1 MACAQSV
8 IYYHHDCTDGR
19 VAASMLS
26 KHLTNAGTKALL
38 IRSASANMSRFD
50 LPPPGTGT
58 VYFVDLCPTEPLVEE
73 IERRARYVV
82 ILDHHMSSVPL
93 CERLRTRGRWTIRH
107 HLDMCGAQIVD
118 KYYPRQQATPNLDAA
133 LEAVAA
139 FDLWLDPV
147 DDVFCFKFGTDSL
160 WRRVVEVDE
169 AATYSQCNAFWDALA
184 STSYDEVV
192 ALGKPALALVKAEY
206 DACQP
211 FRLQFDATPA
221 WDGRAV
227 AIMLKS
233 NSNPSILGHWL
244 LAEHREEVMI
254 GVWPERSGAHA
265 ASLRSRTL
273 CIPSTLPWAK
283 GHSCACGGILPEG
296 ILPQLSSVADRS
308 EK

>member
-1 MACAQSV
+1 
-8 IYYHHDCTDGR
+8 
-19 VAASMLS
+19 MLA
-26 KHLTNAGTKALL
+26 KHLMNIGEKILL
-38 IRSASANMSRFD
+38 VRSASANMSRFD
-50 LPPPGTGT
+50 PPPTGT
-58 VYFVDLCPTEPLVEE
+58 EIVYFVDLCPIEPIVEE
-73 IERRARYVV
+73 IEYRARKVV
-82 ILDHHMSSVPL
+82 VLDHHMSSAPL
-93 CERLRTRGRWTIRH
+93 CERLRTRGGWTIHH

-118 KYYPRQQATPNLDAA
+118 KYYPRQTATPYLDTA

-147 DDVFCFKFGTDSL
+147 DDVFCFKFGADLL
-160 WRRVVEVDE
+160 WRSVVEADD
-169 AATYSQCNAFWDALA
+169 AATAAQCSAFWDVLS
-184 STSYDEVV
+184 STPYDEVV
-192 ALGKPALALVKAEY
+192 ALGKPALALVKSEY
-206 DACQP
+206 DECKP
-211 FRLQFDATPA
+211 FRLQFDATSA

-254 GVWPERSGAHA
+254 GVWPERNGKHA

-283 GHSCACGGILPEG
+283 GHSCACGGVLPEG
-296 ILPQLSSVADRS
+296 IRPQLAPVADQP